1 MLRRTFASLF
11 FMSLLAGCSGGLFNR
26 DNLIPD
32 IDLSRVP
39 KQSEP
44 KIENT
49 GDEIETELGDY

>member
-1 MLRRTFASLF
+1 
-11 FMSLLAGCSGGLFNR
+11 MSLLAGCSGGLFNR